1 MNKSDV
7 LDRVDVQDIVSRFY
21 AEVLEDVV
29 IGFIF
34 TDVARINLE
43 THLPVIVDFWSDILF
58 EENNYQSN
66 ALQKHL
72 QLNDRIALKPGH
84 FTRWLYLF
92 ARAVDHKHAGDN
104 AELMKQRAEMVASS
118 ISAAISSR
126 KKNDMDLVLKRP

>member
-7 LDRVDVQDIVSRFY
+7 LNRVDVQDIVSRFY

-126 KKNDMDLVLKRP
+126 KKNEMDLVLKRP